1 MSFVA
6 IAVGVGVSAAV
17 GVGSQIYA
25 GNVAAKGA
33 KRAAGTAAAGTQGRI
48 DYLLEQEA
56 LPQELREGA
65 LARIGGLAGLPGG
78 EGTQADLI
86 ERARTSPLYG
96 AITGA
101 REEGEEAILRRAGA
115 TGGLR
120 SGNVQEALYDY
131 NVQLENR
138 ALLEAYEQ
146 EKGVLGG
153 LASLPSQA
161 SEIGLAIEGKGA
173 TIAAGQTG
181 VARAK
186 VGAITGAGD
195 VLQSGLGS
203 YMKGKGII

>member
-6 IAVGVGVSAAV
+6 VAIGGAVAI
-17 GVGSQIYA
+17 GVGSSIYA
-25 GNVAAKGA
+25 GSVAAKGA

-78 EGTQADLI
+78 EGTQEEAI
-86 ERARTSPLYG
+86 ARAKESPLYG
-96 AITGA
+96 AIMSG
-101 REEGEEAILRRAGA
+101 REAGEESLLRTAGSI
-115 TGGLR
+115 GQLR
-120 SGNVQEALYDY
+120 SGNVKEALYES
-131 NVQLENR
+131 NIALENK
-138 ALLEAYEQ
+138 ALLESLAQ
-146 EKGVLGG
+146 EKQLLSG

-181 VARAK
+181 VAQAK
-186 VGAITGAGD
+186 AGTIMGAGN
-195 VLQSGLGS
+195 VLQSGVGS
-203 YMKGKGII
+203 FLKGGII

>member
-6 IAVGVGVSAAV
+6 VAVGIGVSTAV

-33 KRAAGTAAAGTQGRI
+33 KRAAATSAAGTQGRI

-56 LPQELREGA
+56 LPQELRSGA

-78 EGTQADLI
+78 EGTQEEAI
-86 ERARTSPLYG
+86 ARAKESPLYG
-96 AITGA
+96 AIMSG
-101 REEGEEAILRRAGA
+101 REAGEESLLRTAGSI
-115 TGGLR
+115 GQLR
-120 SGNVQEALYDY
+120 SGNVKEALYES
-131 NVQLENR
+131 NIALENK
-138 ALLEAYEQ
+138 ALLESLAQ
-146 EKGVLGG
+146 EKQLLSG

-186 VGAITGAGD
+186 VGAITGVGD
-195 VLQSGLGS
+195 VLQSGVGS
-203 YMKGKGII
+203 FLKEGII